1 MVGLGVQDES
11 FSFQEF
17 NLIRRII
24 DQLGVAAA
32 QDIVVPPGDDAAV
45 WAVSSPGNLIVA
57 SVDAMMA
64 GVHWLEGSESTMT
77 SSDVGWRAVAA
88 SVSDIAAM
96 GATPKM
102 LLISLTIAEHT
113 TSVFVDELVQGIS
126 DACLFHE
133 VKVAGGDIVK
143 GSTNGI
149 SITVIG
155 ETDHYSDN
163 QILRRNSA
171 NVGDIV
177 VVTGRLG
184 ASAAGLSLLKSAD
197 KIDQSGEILV
207 RRHRRPDA
215 RVALGR
221 KVLLAGARCAID
233 ISDGLLQDLGHIASA
248 SEVDIEIMCDEVPL
262 EPAAVAL
269 LGRSK
274 ALDLGLGGGE
284 DFELALIFREELLKD
299 IERASDIDITVVG
312 RVVEQLADE
321 AMVRALDSQG
331 EIYNP
336 AIRGWDH
343 GR

>member
-1 MVGLGVQDES
+1 MVSLGARDES
-11 FSFQEF
+11 FSFREF
-17 NLIRRII
+17 NLISRII

-57 SVDAMMA
+57 SVDAMTA
-64 GVHWLEGSESTMT
+64 GVHWLEGPDSTMT

-102 LLISLTIAEHT
+102 LLISLTISEL
-113 TSVFVDELVQGIS
+113 TSPTFVDGLVKGIS

-143 GSTNGI
+143 GSSNGI

-155 ETDHYSDN
+155 EVEHYSDN
-163 QILRRNSA
+163 RILRRNSA
-171 NVGDIV
+171 KLGDIV

-184 ASAAGLSLLKSAD
+184 ASAAGLSLIKGSD
-197 KIDQSGEILV
+197 EIDQSSEILV
-207 RRHRRPDA
+207 RRHRRPEA
-215 RVALGR
+215 RIASGR
-221 KVLLAGARCAID
+221 KALISGALCAID
-233 ISDGLLQDLGHIASA
+233 ISDGFLQDLGHIASA
-248 SEVDIEIMCDEVPL
+248 SQVDIEIICDDIPL
-262 EPAAVAL
+262 EAAAIAL
-269 LGRSK
+269 LGRPK

-284 DFELALIFREELLKD
+284 DYELALIFGEELLKD
-299 IERASDIDITVVG
+299 IEYESDIELTVVG

-321 AMVRALDSQG
+321 SAVRALDSQG
-331 EIYNP
+331 EIYSP

-343 GR
+343 GN